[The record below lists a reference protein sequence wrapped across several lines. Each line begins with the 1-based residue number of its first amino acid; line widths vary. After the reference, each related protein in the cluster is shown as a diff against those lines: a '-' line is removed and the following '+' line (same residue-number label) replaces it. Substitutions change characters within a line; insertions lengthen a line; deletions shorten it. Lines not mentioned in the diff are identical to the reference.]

1 MSTARDDAQV
11 AALRAAIEAELNEL
25 DALMEGS
32 EFDCRPV
39 ELDQQNVGRLSRMD
53 AMQGQAL
60 AQEAD
65 RRRQSRRLALELAL
79 RRIADGEYGNCTDC
93 GEPIAVRRLA
103 IDPAAALCINC
114 ASRR

>member
-1 MSTARDDAQV
+1 MSTALDKTQMAT
-11 AALRAAIEAELNEL
+11 LRSAIEAQLNEL
-25 DALMEGS
+25 DALVEGS
-32 EFDCRPV
+32 EFDRRPV
-39 ELDQQNVGRLSRMD
+39 ELDQQSVGRLSRMD

-79 RRIADGEYGNCTDC
+79 RRIDEGEYGDCTEC
-93 GEPIAVRRLA
+93 GEPIAVKRLE
-103 IDPAAALCINC
+103 IDPAAALCISC